1 MSDFS
6 NARFNSI
13 GTQSIPKLILQ
24 FSVPSIISMSVES
37 LYNVV
42 DRFFVAEEVGYLGIT
57 GITLCFPISLFIMAM
72 SILIGIGGNILFS
85 LKLGQKKHR
94 QAAMILNHSLVLLT
108 IVSIIVFALGQIFL
122 EPLLK
127 VFGASEV
134 TLPYAKTYMS
144 IILLGVFFQ
153 TINPGMNNF
162 IRSMGHPKTAMF
174 RMLIGAFC
182 NVFFDWLFIVKFHW
196 GIAGAAWATI
206 LSQFI
211 SFLFIIWFFFRKS
224 TPIKIQARFMH
235 LQFPF
240 VRRILILGFPMSMM
254 QVCNSLMNV
263 ILNRSLATY
272 GNQST
277 YGGDL
282 AISAFGVINSIAMM
296 IIMPLLGFVQ
306 GIQPIV
312 GFNYGAK
319 NYSRVKSALKYAFV
333 LAVSFLSIAW
343 ILIQVF
349 APNLVQPFA
358 SNNRELQE
366 LATHSMK
373 IFLLGLPAI
382 GVGMICGNYFQ
393 ATGKPGRSIIL
404 NMSRQILI
412 LIPLL
417 LIIPNFFGLS
427 GVFMAAPI
435 SDTLAALLGVF
446 LLSKEWKKMPNQ

>member
-211 SFLFIIWFFFRKS
+211 SFLFIIWFFFRKN

-306 GIQPIV
+306 GMQPIL
-312 GFNYGAK
+312 GYNYGAK
-319 NYSRVKSALKYAFV
+319 YYTRVKSTVNYAFI
-333 LAVSFLSIAW
+333 LAVSFLTVAW
-343 ILIQVF
+343 ILIQIF
-349 APNLVQPFA
+349 APYLTQPFA
-358 SNNRELQE
+358 SEN
-366 LATHSMK
+366 
-373 IFLLGLPAI
+373 
-382 GVGMICGNYFQ
+382 
-393 ATGKPGRSIIL
+393 
-404 NMSRQILI
+404 
-412 LIPLL
+412 
-417 LIIPNFFGLS
+417 
-427 GVFMAAPI
+427 
-435 SDTLAALLGVF
+435 
-446 LLSKEWKKMPNQ
+446 KESE